1 MITDQRVLTVT
12 EATFDRAVL
21 QARLPVLVD
30 FWAGWCPPCKWLDP
44 VVEEI
49 AAEQAGRLLVAK
61 VDADEN
67 PGLVR
72 RYGTLSL
79 PKPAGV
85 CRRGRTA
92 PDRRSQA
99 QGPAPHRAGRVSPRA
114 SSVGPGARQPGRRL
128 GTGQRAAATSRAGS
142 PARSKALSSAI
153 RGYPEDQATRADRRR
168 AGGGGEGI

>member
-1 MITDQRVLTVT
+1 MITDQRAVTVT
-12 EATFDRAVL
+12 EATFDRDVL

-30 FWAGWCPPCKWLDP
+30 FWAGWCPPCRWLDP

-79 PKPAGV
+79 PSLLVFVGGV
-85 CRRGRTA
+85 E
-92 PDRRSQA
+92 
-99 QGPAPHRAGRVSPRA
+99 RARIV
-114 SSVGPGARQPGRRL
+114 GARPKGRLLAELAEFLPGPSVDL
-128 GTGQRAAATSRAGS
+128 PDT
-142 PARSKALSSAI
+142 
-153 RGYPEDQATRADRRR
+153 
-168 AGGGGEGI
+168 GEGQW

>member
-1 MITDQRVLTVT
+1 MITDQHVLAVT

-72 RYGTLSL
+72 RYGTLALPSL
-79 PKPAGV
+79 LVFVDGV
-85 CRRGRTA
+85 E
-92 PDRRSQA
+92 
-99 QGPAPHRAGRVSPRA
+99 RARIV
-114 SSVGPGARQPGRRL
+114 GARPKRRIL
-128 GTGQRAAATSRAGS
+128 TDLAAFLP
-142 PARSKALSSAI
+142 PA
-153 RGYPEDQATRADRRR
+153 
-168 AGGGGEGI
+168 